1 MRDTGG
7 MSEELPDDGT
17 EEGSD
22 GKGAG
27 IAIGGLNVA
36 LYTLLPALLAVGIWT
51 LISVYAIVKWIGS
64 APEKPDPVRHRPGRR
79 AARDPARGLVRR
91 RGQPRGA
98 FAEPQEA
105 RRPLIG
111 PVDSA
116 FG

>member
-64 APEKPDPVRHRPGRR
+64 APEKPDPVVIVLGVVLLVTLLVVLIAVAVSLVGRSLNPKKR
-79 AARDPARGLVRR
+79 ADH
-91 RGQPRGA
+91 
-98 FAEPQEA
+98 
-105 RRPLIG
+105 
-111 PVDSA
+111 
-116 FG
+116 